1 MHKILIVEDM
11 ESVINLLR
19 SLLEREGF
27 EVTTAQDGLEALEAV
42 RREKPDLMLLDL
54 ILPGIDGLEVCRRI
68 RADPVTTH
76 LPIIIL
82 SGKEEETDKVIGLE
96 IGADDYI
103 TKPFQANELVARVKS
118 RLRRTTEKE
127 PARVLKVGN
136 LEMQLDRYT
145 VTLEGKPIHLT
156 SKEFSLLRALI
167 MTNGRVLSRDALFES
182 VWGHHKD
189 ADLQSRTIDVHIR
202 SLRNKL
208 GPEGRR
214 IFTVRNV
221 GYRLDPSSSSP
232 QSASPQS
239 AQ

>member
-1 MHKILIVEDM
+1 MPKLLIVEDM
-11 ESVINLLR
+11 ESVVTLLR
-19 SLLEREGF
+19 TILEREGF
-27 EVTTAQDGLEALEAV
+27 EVVSAQDGLEALEAV
-42 RREKPDLMLLDL
+42 RREKPDLLLLDL
-54 ILPGIDGLEVCRRI
+54 ILPGLDGLEVLRRI
-68 RADPVTTH
+68 RNDPQTAH

-82 SGKEEETDKVIGLE
+82 SGKEEERDKVIGLE
-96 IGADDYI
+96 IGADDYV
-103 TKPFQANELVARVKS
+103 TKPFQANELVARIKS
-118 RLRRTTEKE
+118 RLRRSATTE

-136 LEMQLDRYT
+136 LEMNLDRYT
-145 VTLEGKPIHLT
+145 VTLAGRPIHLT

-221 GYRLDPSSSSP
+221 GYRLDPGTV
-232 QSASPQS
+232 QTN
-239 AQ
+239 

>member
-1 MHKILIVEDM
+1 MAKILIVEDM
-11 ESVINLLR
+11 ESVVTLLR

-27 EVTTAQDGLEALEAV
+27 QVTVAQDGLEALEAV
-42 RREKPDLMLLDL
+42 RRDKPDLVLLDL
-54 ILPGIDGLEVCRRI
+54 ILPGLDGLEVCRRI
-68 RADPVTTH
+68 RHDPLTAH

-103 TKPFQANELVARVKS
+103 TKPFQANELIARVKG
-118 RLRRTTEKE
+118 RLRRSAPTD
-127 PARVLKVGN
+127 PARVLKVGS

-145 VTLEGKPIHLT
+145 VTLRGKPIHLT
-156 SKEFSLLRALI
+156 SKEFNLLRALI

-182 VWGHHKD
+182 VWGHNKD

-208 GPEGRR
+208 GPEAYR

-221 GYRLDPSSSSP
+221 GYRLDPGSVQP
-232 QSASPQS
+232 A
-239 AQ
+239 

>member
-1 MHKILIVEDM
+1 MQKLLIVEDM
-11 ESVINLLR
+11 ESVANLLR
-19 SLLEREGF
+19 TLLEREGF
-27 EVTTAQDGLEALEAV
+27 EVASAQDGYEALEAV
-42 RREKPDLMLLDL
+42 RKEKPALVLLDL
-54 ILPGIDGLEVCRRI
+54 ILPGLDGLEVLRRL
-68 RADPVTTH
+68 RSDPQTAE
-76 LPIIIL
+76 LPVIIV

-96 IGADDYI
+96 VGADDYI
-103 TKPFQANELVARVKS
+103 TKPFQANELIARIKS
-118 RLRRTTEKE
+118 RLRRSTTTE

-145 VTLEGKPIHLT
+145 VTLEGKAIHLT

-167 MTNGRVLSRDALFES
+167 MTNGRVLSRDSLFES
-182 VWGHHKD
+182 VWGHNKD

-221 GYRLDPSSSSP
+221 GYRLDTAPLS
-232 QSASPQS
+232 
-239 AQ
+239 

>member
-1 MHKILIVEDM
+1 MAKILIVEDM
-11 ESVINLLR
+11 ESVVVLLR

-27 EVTTAQDGLEALEAV
+27 QVTTAQDGLEALEAV
-42 RREKPDLMLLDL
+42 RRDKPDLVLLDL
-54 ILPGIDGLEVCRRI
+54 ILPGLDGLEVCRRI
-68 RADPVTTH
+68 RHDPVTAH

-103 TKPFQANELVARVKS
+103 TKPFQANELIARVKS
-118 RLRRTTEKE
+118 RLRRSAPTD
-127 PARVLKVGN
+127 PARVLKVGR

-156 SKEFSLLRALI
+156 SKEFNLLRALI

-182 VWGHHKD
+182 VWGHNKD

-208 GPEGRR
+208 GPEGSR

-221 GYRLDPSSSSP
+221 GYRLDP
-232 QSASPQS
+232 
-239 AQ
+239 AQPE

>member
-1 MHKILIVEDM
+1 MAKILIVEDM
-11 ESVINLLR
+11 ESVVVLLR

-27 EVTTAQDGLEALEAV
+27 QVTTAQDGLEALEAV
-42 RREKPDLMLLDL
+42 RRDKPDLVLLDL
-54 ILPGIDGLEVCRRI
+54 ILPGLDGLEVCRRI
-68 RADPVTTH
+68 RHDPITAH

-103 TKPFQANELVARVKS
+103 TKPFQANELIARVKG
-118 RLRRTTEKE
+118 RLRRSAPTD

-145 VTLEGKPIHLT
+145 VTLEGKLIHLT
-156 SKEFSLLRALI
+156 SKEFNLLRALI

-182 VWGHHKD
+182 VWGHNKD

-208 GPEGRR
+208 GPEGSR

-221 GYRLDPSSSSP
+221 GYRLDPARP
-232 QSASPQS
+232 E
-239 AQ
+239 

>member
-1 MHKILIVEDM
+1 MPKLLIVEDM
-11 ESVINLLR
+11 ESVVTLLR
-19 SLLEREGF
+19 TILEREGF
-27 EVTTAQDGLEALEAV
+27 EVVSAQDGLEALEAV
-42 RREKPDLMLLDL
+42 RREKPDLLLLDL
-54 ILPGIDGLEVCRRI
+54 ILPGLDGLEVLRRI
-68 RADPVTTH
+68 RNDPQTAH
-76 LPIIIL
+76 LPVIIL
-82 SGKEEETDKVIGLE
+82 SGKEEERDKVIGLE
-96 IGADDYI
+96 IGADDYV
-103 TKPFQANELVARVKS
+103 TKPFQANELVARIKS
-118 RLRRTTEKE
+118 RLRRSATTE

-136 LEMQLDRYT
+136 LEMNLDRYT
-145 VTLEGKPIHLT
+145 VTLAGRPIHLT

-221 GYRLDPSSSSP
+221 GYRLDPGTV
-232 QSASPQS
+232 QTN
-239 AQ
+239 

>member
-1 MHKILIVEDM
+1 MPKILIVEDM
-11 ESVINLLR
+11 ESVVTLLR
-19 SLLEREGF
+19 TILEREGF
-27 EVTTAQDGLEALEAV
+27 EVASVRDGLEALDAV

-54 ILPGIDGLEVCRRI
+54 ILPGLDGLEVLRRV
-68 RADPVTTH
+68 RNDPPTAH
-76 LPIIIL
+76 LPVIVL
-82 SGKEEETDKVIGLE
+82 SGKEEERDKVIGLE

-118 RLRRTTEKE
+118 RLRRTATAE
-127 PARVLKVGN
+127 PARILKVGN

-156 SKEFSLLRALI
+156 SKEFNLLRALI

-182 VWGHHKD
+182 VWGHNKD

-221 GYRLDPSSSSP
+221 GYRLDPG
-232 QSASPQS
+232 S
-239 AQ
+239 AQPN

>member
-1 MHKILIVEDM
+1 MAKILIVEDM
-11 ESVINLLR
+11 ESVVTLLR

-27 EVTTAQDGLEALEAV
+27 QVTAAQDGLEALDAV
-42 RREKPDLMLLDL
+42 RRDKPDLVLLDL
-54 ILPGIDGLEVCRRI
+54 ILPGLDGLEVCRRI
-68 RADPVTTH
+68 RHDPLTAH

-82 SGKEEETDKVIGLE
+82 SGKEEEADKVIGLE

-103 TKPFQANELVARVKS
+103 TKPFQANELIARVKG
-118 RLRRTTEKE
+118 RLRRSAPTD
-127 PARVLKVGN
+127 PARVLKVGS

-145 VTLEGKPIHLT
+145 VTLRGNPIHLT
-156 SKEFSLLRALI
+156 SKEFNLLRALI

-182 VWGHHKD
+182 VWGHNKD

-208 GPEGRR
+208 GPEAYR

-221 GYRLDPSSSSP
+221 GYRLDPAP
-232 QSASPQS
+232 TQ
-239 AQ
+239 

>member
-1 MHKILIVEDM
+1 MAKILIVEDM
-11 ESVINLLR
+11 ESVVTLLR

-27 EVTTAQDGLEALEAV
+27 QVTTAPDGVEALEAV
-42 RREKPDLMLLDL
+42 RRDKPDLVLLDL
-54 ILPGIDGLEVCRRI
+54 MLPGLDGLEVCRRI
-68 RADPVTTH
+68 RHDPLTAH

-103 TKPFQANELVARVKS
+103 TKPFQANELIARVKS
-118 RLRRTTEKE
+118 RLRRSAPTD
-127 PARVLKVGN
+127 PARVLKVGG

-145 VTLEGKPIHLT
+145 VTLHGQPIHLT
-156 SKEFSLLRALI
+156 SKEFNLLRALI

-208 GPEGRR
+208 GPEGYR

-221 GYRLDPSSSSP
+221 GYRLDPSP
-232 QSASPQS
+232 PE
-239 AQ
+239 

>member
-1 MHKILIVEDM
+1 MPKILVVEDM
-11 ESVINLLR
+11 ESVVTLLR

-27 EVTTAQDGLEALEAV
+27 HVVTASDGLEALEAA

-54 ILPGIDGLEVCRRI
+54 ILPGLDGLEVLRRV
-68 RADPVTTH
+68 RNDPPTADLPV
-76 LPIIIL
+76 IIL
-82 SGKEEETDKVIGLE
+82 SGKEEEQDKVIGLE
-96 IGADDYI
+96 VGADDYI
-103 TKPFQANELVARVKS
+103 TKPFQANELIARVKS
-118 RLRRTTEKE
+118 RLRRTTTAE
-127 PARVLKVGN
+127 PARVLKVGH
-136 LEMQLDRYT
+136 LEMHLDRYT

-221 GYRLDPSSSSP
+221 GYRLDPGAV
-232 QSASPQS
+232 QVN
-239 AQ
+239 

>member
-1 MHKILIVEDM
+1 MAKILIVEDM
-11 ESVINLLR
+11 ESVVTLLR

-27 EVTTAQDGLEALEAV
+27 QVTVAQDGLEALEAV
-42 RREKPDLMLLDL
+42 RRDKPDLVLLDL
-54 ILPGIDGLEVCRRI
+54 ILPGLDGLEVCRRI
-68 RADPVTTH
+68 RHDPLTAH

-82 SGKEEETDKVIGLE
+82 SGKEEEADKVIGLE

-103 TKPFQANELVARVKS
+103 TKPFQANELIARVKG
-118 RLRRTTEKE
+118 RLRRSAPTD
-127 PARVLKVGN
+127 PARVLKVGS

-145 VTLEGKPIHLT
+145 VTLRGKPIHLT
-156 SKEFSLLRALI
+156 SKEFNLLRALI

-182 VWGHHKD
+182 VWGHNKD

-208 GPEGRR
+208 GPEAYR

-221 GYRLDPSSSSP
+221 GYRLDPGSA
-232 QSASPQS
+232 QSA
-239 AQ
+239 

>member
-1 MHKILIVEDM
+1 MAKILIVEDM
-11 ESVINLLR
+11 ESVVTLLR
-19 SLLEREGF
+19 TLLEREGF
-27 EVTTAQDGLEALEAV
+27 EVTAAQDGLEALEAV
-42 RREKPDLMLLDL
+42 RREKPDLVLLDL
-54 ILPGIDGLEVCRRI
+54 ILPGLDGLEVCRRI
-68 RADPVTTH
+68 RHDPITAH

-103 TKPFQANELVARVKS
+103 TKPFQANELIARVKS
-118 RLRRTTEKE
+118 RLRRSAPTD
-127 PARVLKVGN
+127 PARVLKVGS

-145 VTLEGKPIHLT
+145 VTLRGKAIHLT
-156 SKEFSLLRALI
+156 SKEFNLLRALI

-182 VWGHHKD
+182 VWGHNKD

-208 GPEGRR
+208 GPEGSR

-221 GYRLDPSSSSP
+221 GYRLDPAP
-232 QSASPQS
+232 PE
-239 AQ
+239 

>member
-1 MHKILIVEDM
+1 
-11 ESVINLLR
+11 
-19 SLLEREGF
+19 
-27 EVTTAQDGLEALEAV
+27 
-42 RREKPDLMLLDL
+42 
-54 ILPGIDGLEVCRRI
+54 
-68 RADPVTTH
+68 

-103 TKPFQANELVARVKS
+103 TKPFQANELIARVKG
-118 RLRRTTEKE
+118 RLRRSAPTD
-127 PARVLKVGN
+127 PARVLKVGS

-145 VTLEGKPIHLT
+145 VTLHGKLIHLT
-156 SKEFSLLRALI
+156 SKEFNLLRALI

-208 GPEGRR
+208 GPEGYR

-221 GYRLDPSSSSP
+221 GYRLDPAP
-232 QSASPQS
+232 PE
-239 AQ
+239 